1 MANMQ
6 SEGLA
11 QMNVASRVSKTII
24 HLVVEQGLET
34 VEGYRCRSDQQP
46 GIGPDGG

>member
-46 GIGPDGG
+46 EIGPDGG